1 MKGQTGTFSRS
12 GTRNLQQSSLQD
24 DETPITIDNN
34 VVIPPDEEDD
44 SKSDITGKLSSFHLR
59 SEAAY
64 NIDKDKVKKL
74 ERINKL
80 KEEKSLAGLAKRT
93 RDVQMPPAPPKP
105 LRSMGTQSSV
115 GGGYGAG
122 KRLLD

>member
-1 MKGQTGTFSRS
+1 ME
-12 GTRNLQQSSLQD
+12 D

-44 SKSDITGKLSSFHLR
+44 SKSDVTGKLYSFHLR
-59 SEAAY
+59 SEAAF
-64 NIDKDKVKKL
+64 NIDKEKVKKL

-80 KEEKSLAGLAKRT
+80 REEKSLAGQAKRSG
-93 RDVQMPPAPPKP
+93 DKQMAPVGPPKP
-105 LRSMGTQSSV
+105 LRAIGTQSSV
-115 GGGYGAG
+115 GGGYGAP